1 MNPKRM
7 VEILLTKTS
16 FKHNVFYLE
25 QRTYKEGKVFKKY
38 KVKIDNGKMQ
48 EFNSLTQLLL
58 FLKDWKWWQLP
69 KLTDRQKKKIIAD
82 YVDNGNYSETAR
94 INNTTDTTVRTIIKD
109 NKDMALEKMEQKKQQ
124 NTKDILEYMEE
135 TKEKRKKVIDL
146 CLEKMEERLN
156 KDELMNIKDIAT
168 AYGVL
173 VDKSLKVNEMNGNGN
188 NSNINVPIIK
198 LEVVD
203 NSNLESVLY
212 DNKE

>member
-1 MNPKRM
+1 M
-7 VEILLTKTS
+7 T
-16 FKHNVFYLE
+16 
-25 QRTYKEGKVFKKY
+25 
-38 KVKIDNGKMQ
+38 
-48 EFNSLTQLLL
+48 
-58 FLKDWKWWQLP
+58 
-69 KLTDRQKKKIIAD
+69 KLTDKQKKKIIAD

-94 INNTTDTTVRTIIKD
+94 MNNTTDTTVRTIIKD
-109 NKDMALEKMEQKKQQ
+109 NKDMALKKMEQKKQQ

-188 NSNINVPIIK
+188 NSNTNVPTIK